1 MPQPSPGPLR
11 PGGPRARSPSRRPSR
26 GRAGLALTSVLALG
40 VAVFSLGLYGTASLD
55 QLAEDGVGLGGA
67 YAAAGPVFQGALYV
81 HIVTASV
88 ALLLGPLQFVA
99 ALRRRALGLH
109 RAVGRVYMF
118 SVGLGGL
125 SSLVLL
131 PVNSAGFVGAFGF
144 GALAVL
150 WLLTGLRAL
159 RAVRSGDLAGHQA
172 WMIRNYALTFA
183 AVMLRLWLGVLIGVQ
198 VPFAGPET
206 DAEALFSNAYAAV
219 PFLCWLPNLVVAEWL
234 VRRRGLPSYALP
246 AQVPQLG
253 SADSTSGGRTGE
265 DQAPR
270 GVVTSRAASL

>member
-1 MPQPSPGPLR
+1 RPPSPR
-11 PGGPRARSPSRRPSR
+11 PRR

-67 YAAAGPVFQGALYV
+67 YAAVSPVFQGALYI

-99 ALRRRALGLH
+99 ALRRRALGVH
-109 RAVGRVYMF
+109 RAVGRVYLG
-118 SVGLGGL
+118 SVGLGAL

-159 RAVRSGDLAGHQA
+159 RAVRSGDLASHQA
-172 WMIRNYALTFA
+172 WMMRNYALTFA

-198 VPFAGPET
+198 VPFAGPEA
-206 DAEALFSNAYAAV
+206 DYEAVFSNAYTAV
-219 PFLCWLPNLVVAEWL
+219 PFLCWLPNLVVAEVL
-234 VRRRGLPSYALP
+234 LRRRGLPSYALP
-246 AQVPQLG
+246 AQGPQVG
-253 SADSTSGGRTGE
+253 STGSTTEGRTGE
-265 DQAPR
+265 DRAP
-270 GVVTSRAASL
+270 GSAVVPRAPSL